1 MILRVGQREKKED
14 LSDKGERLA
23 ILSVCTDM
31 SRFVQ
36 RQKELEA
43 KDALS
48 DYLFKNLPGGHVR
61 CSTEEGL
68 PFFMGF
74 SVDRAEDGIFCV
86 DELEKAPDGAYDRML
101 VDIQMPNMDGYKA
114 TKIIR
119 RLPEEE
125 SGYPHPRHD
134 GQCLCNGSEKGVGNG
149 DERPHCKTHQRGK
162 DSGCTGTHL
171 DGKGNKRVRNC
182 ARKSRKPPE
191 GGFFK
196 REGRNRS

>member
-1 MILRVGQREKKED
+1 MTFRVGQREKKED
-14 LSDKGERLA
+14 FPDKGGRLA
-23 ILSVCTDM
+23 ILSTCTDM

-61 CSTEEGL
+61 CSTEEGQL
-68 PFFMGF
+68 FFMGF
-74 SVDRAEDGIFCV
+74 SVDRAEDGTC
-86 DELEKAPDGAYDRML
+86 DRML

-125 SGYPHPRHD
+125 SGYPILAMTANAFATDRKKALEM
-134 GQCLCNGSEKGVGNG
+134 GRNGHIAKPINGEKIQGTLAPILMEKGA
-149 DERPHCKTHQRGK
+149 
-162 DSGCTGTHL
+162 
-171 DGKGNKRVRNC
+171 KG
-182 ARKSRKPPE
+182 
-191 GGFFK
+191 
-196 REGRNRS
+196 

>member
-1 MILRVGQREKKED
+1 MIFRVGQREKKED
-14 LSDKGERLA
+14 FPDKGERLA
-23 ILSVCTDM
+23 ILSICTDM

-61 CSTEEGL
+61 CSTEEGQL
-68 PFFMGF
+68 FFMGF

-86 DELEKAPDGAYDRML
+86 DELEKAPDGTYDRML

-125 SGYPHPRHD
+125 SGYPILAMTANAFATDRKKALEM
-134 GQCLCNGSEKGVGNG
+134 GMNGHIAKPINGEKIQGALAPILMEKGA
-149 DERPHCKTHQRGK
+149 
-162 DSGCTGTHL
+162 
-171 DGKGNKRVRNC
+171 KG
-182 ARKSRKPPE
+182 
-191 GGFFK
+191 
-196 REGRNRS
+196 

>member
-1 MILRVGQREKKED
+1 MIFRVGQREKKED

-23 ILSVCTDM
+23 ILSICTDM

-61 CSTEEGL
+61 CSTEEGQL
-68 PFFMGF
+68 FFMGF

-86 DELEKAPDGAYDRML
+86 DELEKAPDGTCDRML
-101 VDIQMPNMDGYKA
+101 VDIQMPTMDGYKA

-134 GQCLCNGSEKGVGNG
+134 GQCLCNGSEKAL
-149 DERPHCKTHQRGK
+149 EM
-162 DSGCTGTHL
+162 
-171 DGKGNKRVRNC
+171 
-182 ARKSRKPPE
+182 
-191 GGFFK
+191 
-196 REGRNRS
+196 GRNGHIAKPINGEKIQGALAPILMEKGAKG

>member
-1 MILRVGQREKKED
+1 MIFRVGQREKKED
-14 LSDKGERLA
+14 FPDKGERLA
-23 ILSVCTDM
+23 ILSICTDM

-61 CSTEEGL
+61 CSTEEGQL
-68 PFFMGF
+68 FFMGF

-86 DELEKAPDGAYDRML
+86 DELEKAPDGTYDRML

-125 SGYPHPRHD
+125 SGYPILAMTAQASDECAQSCHQV
-134 GQCLCNGSEKGVGNG
+134 GMNGRLVK
-149 DERPHCKTHQRGK
+149 P
-162 DSGCTGTHL
+162 L
-171 DGKGNKRVRNC
+171 DAKKL
-182 ARKSRKPPE
+182 AKSI
-191 GGFFK
+191 
-196 REGRNRS
+196 REAVQNQQ